1 MDMEHGWIQTTIKT
15 MKEIIGNNHS
25 TGEIVKVEKKSIMK
39 LINDLEEYEDK
50 YLEVTDNQEMTR

>member
-1 MDMEHGWIQTTIKT
+1 MDIEHGWIRTTLKA
-15 MKEIIGNNHS
+15 MKEIISNNHS